1 MPSQISPLPPTP
13 SLTEVC
19 STITMGESIHTSKT
33 VVFFTIQRSPRISTS
48 YKFAAPRYQLPC
60 RLYRWAS
67 SPFNGMERSLSRAVI
82 IKTKSLPISATT
94 FRTALSLYIAHDGRK
109 HKHNP
114 TLSANKHVVQI
125 CRSSL
130 SAAADGLA
138 NGSGERRTSPVNG
151 IELKIAQ
158 SCRKV
163 VPKSPLPRFQQRC
176 LSTSH
181 RDACERISAIQAVLK
196 GRTMAIRKGNK
207 HQLGLFFSLEACQR
221 NACWVIHGSLTSER
235 KASTSPSSFI
245 NHSTLLLNRALK
257 RQAHCLYMHFEIQA
271 LDRLRT
277 RRRVGSTRRRGNHM
291 HDHSR
296 FQRDINDV
304 TGVSLS
310 LSLPLTKVTDAQY
323 RKRFRASYN
332 NNTCLFVEIADQE
345 AVGDRNLFCW
355 QCLFQTIQRKWLKK
369 KKKKREEIR
378 SRPSISE
385 QRKIPKTTSKK
396 PAWLSMFCLKEAQN
410 RGCIYCHRWQPEHY
424 LEFG

>member
-1 MPSQISPLPPTP
+1 MLFFNPVNRVCATLLGPPRGRNSCCLWFWQLVFGVWLRDATSNLPSSPNPLSNRSVLHDHDGRKHTW
-13 SLTEVC
+13 
-19 STITMGESIHTSKT
+19 ESIHTSKT
-33 VVFFTIQRSPRISTS
+33 VVFFTVQRSPRISTS
-48 YKFAAPRYQLPC
+48 YKFAAPRYRLPC

-67 SPFNGMERSLSRAVI
+67 NLTFQRPFNGRSLSRAVI

-114 TLSANKHVVQI
+114 TLSANKHVLQI

-138 NGSGERRTSPVNG
+138 DGSGERRTSPVNG

-163 VPKSPLPRFQQRC
+163 IPESPLPRFQQRC
-176 LSTSH
+176 LSTPR

-207 HQLGLFFSLEACQR
+207 HQLGLFFLLEACQR
-221 NACWVIHGSLTSER
+221 NAAGWSTAVWPANAKLPLPHRRSTITRPCCSIER
-235 KASTSPSSFI
+235 LSAK
-245 NHSTLLLNRALK
+245 LLV
-257 RQAHCLYMHFEIQA
+257 MHFEVRA

-310 LSLPLTKVTDAQY
+310 LSLSDSHKSHW
-323 RKRFRASYN
+323 R
-332 NNTCLFVEIADQE
+332 
-345 AVGDRNLFCW
+345 
-355 QCLFQTIQRKWLKK
+355 TI
-369 KKKKREEIR
+369 
-378 SRPSISE
+378 
-385 QRKIPKTTSKK
+385 
-396 PAWLSMFCLKEAQN
+396 
-410 RGCIYCHRWQPEHY
+410 
-424 LEFG
+424 

>member
-1 MPSQISPLPPTP
+1 MTL
-13 SLTEVC
+13 LTIGC
-19 STITMGESIHTSKT
+19 RADCTGERRT
-33 VVFFTIQRSPRISTS
+33 
-48 YKFAAPRYQLPC
+48 
-60 RLYRWAS
+60 

-82 IKTKSLPISATT
+82 MKTKSLPISATT

-114 TLSANKHVVQI
+114 TLSANKHDVQI

-138 NGSGERRTSPVNG
+138 DGSGERRTSPVNG

-176 LSTSH
+176 LSTSR

-207 HQLGLFFSLEACQR
+207 HLLGLFFLLEACQR
-221 NACWVIHGSLTSER
+221 NAAGWSTAVWPANPKLPLPHRRSSITRPCCSIERSSAKLLVFTCTSKFERSTGSER
-235 KASTSPSSFI
+235 
-245 NHSTLLLNRALK
+245 
-257 RQAHCLYMHFEIQA
+257 
-271 LDRLRT
+271 
-277 RRRVGSTRRRGNHM
+277 VGLTRRRGNHM

-310 LSLPLTKVTDAQY
+310 LSTSHKSHW
-323 RKRFRASYN
+323 R
-332 NNTCLFVEIADQE
+332 
-345 AVGDRNLFCW
+345 
-355 QCLFQTIQRKWLKK
+355 TI
-369 KKKKREEIR
+369 
-378 SRPSISE
+378 
-385 QRKIPKTTSKK
+385 
-396 PAWLSMFCLKEAQN
+396 
-410 RGCIYCHRWQPEHY
+410 
-424 LEFG
+424 